1 VITSFLEKPADSP
14 LMPIPETAVNVY
26 TPKNPFPAEVVSKYR
41 ITDSSSP
48 NYGWHVVLN
57 LKGSKMVGKYR
68 IGQSIGVVPTGR
80 FNSADF
86 NYAHDSLTNK
96 IRLYSITSACWGD
109 DWKGETVSL
118 CVKREIAEDAE
129 TGELV
134 LGVDSN
140 YICDAKPGDEM
151 LVTGPVGKSFILPD
165 NPLDYNYVFTATGT
179 GIAPFVGMLVELFN
193 QGFEREVWLVF
204 GVPYSTD
211 IMYNEE
217 FLYFAERHPNFHYTT
232 AISREQTNPRGGKMY
247 VQDRLEEHQDG
258 LAPLLE
264 QPDTLFYMCG
274 LKGMEYGIY
283 PWVYRIGSN
292 LVSLPDDLTV
302 ADIEGLSRD
311 APEWSKIER
320 ARDRKRLFKETY

>member
-1 VITSFLEKPADSP
+1 MITSFLEKPADSP
-14 LMPIPETAVNVY
+14 LMPIPETAVNIY
-26 TPKNPFPAEVVSKYR
+26 TPKNPFRAEVVSKYR

-68 IGQSIGVVPTGR
+68 IGQSVGVLPTGR
-80 FNSADF
+80 FNDAEF
-86 NYAHDSLTNK
+86 NYAHEALNDK

-151 LVTGPVGKSFILPD
+151 LVTGPVGKSFLLPD

-193 QGFEREVWLVF
+193 QGFDREVWLVF

-217 FLYFAERHPNFHYTT
+217 FLYFAERHPNFHYAT
-232 AISREQTNPRGGKMY
+232 AISREQTNARGGKMY
-247 VQDRLEEHQDG
+247 VQDRLEENQDG
-258 LAPLLE
+258 LIPLIE

-283 PWVYRIGSN
+283 PWLYRIGSN
-292 LVSLPDDLTV
+292 LVNLPDGLTV
-302 ADIEGLSRD
+302 VDIEGLSRD

-320 ARDRKRLFKETY
+320 ARDRGRLFKETY